1 MGRIYETW
9 NILLDTIGPRL
20 EWPQYMPPLLLKGR
34 PLNNEERFKV
44 TLFAYING
52 VSYELLQEWC
62 QLLHLVVDDKKWLHM
77 KWLWNRF
84 DKSSIHEYRY
94 HMWNVAM
101 KKDLWLNGHTFY
113 YGRFSY
119 NNPK

>member
-9 NILLDTIGPRL
+9 KILLDTIGPRDG
-20 EWPQYMPPLLLKGR
+20 WPRYMPPLFWKGR

-62 QLLHLVVDDKKWLHM
+62 QLLHLVVEDKKWLHM

-84 DKSSIHEYRY
+84 DRSSIHEYHY

-113 YGRFSY
+113 YGCFSY
-119 NNPK
+119 YNPI